1 MTFLK
6 ASGSVLKA
14 NVEKGGKDGQR
25 SISTKLRKKKD
36 SKRLGKF
43 YVILFFPEEY

>member
-14 NVEKGGKDGQR
+14 NVEKEGKDIQQ
-25 SISTKLRKKKD
+25 SITQE
-36 SKRLGKF
+36 KRLKKT
-43 YVILFFPEEY
+43 VDILLLYYFL

>member
-14 NVEKGGKDGQR
+14 NVEKGGKDRQQ
-25 SISTKLRKKKD
+25 SITQE
-36 SKRLGKF
+36 KRLKKTV
-43 YVILFFPEEY
+43 VILLLYYFL